1 MCSAYYCI
9 CRAMCVALLVRSY
22 RIHAISS
29 WSIHVC
35 VAYMYKQLISCV
47 PYSIALRT
55 LLRACFQ
62 LFC

>member
-9 CRAMCVALLVRSY
+9 CRAMCIALLVRSY
-22 RIHAISS
+22 RIHA
-29 WSIHVC
+29 VC
-35 VAYMYKQLISCV
+35 VTYMYKQLISCV